1 MLLLLY
7 DDVGTGTHLPA
18 DETQH
23 SRDKDTDASDT
34 TDNTQIDT
42 DTDRSWLTRAQEIFT
57 QIWSTIQILIP
68 RPSQSAVRYFVP
80 VNPSQQKGL
89 KIYFPERLKYSM

>member
-18 DETQH
+18 DETQL

-42 DTDRSWLTRAQEIFT
+42 DTDKS
-57 QIWSTIQILIP
+57 
-68 RPSQSAVRYFVP
+68 
-80 VNPSQQKGL
+80 
-89 KIYFPERLKYSM
+89 

>member
-1 MLLLLY
+1 MSLLLY

-42 DTDRSWLTRAQEIFT
+42 DTDKSWLADTGPGNIYT
-57 QIWSTIQILIP
+57 NMVNNTNTN
-68 RPSQSAVRYFVP
+68 SQSKP
-80 VNPSQQKGL
+80 VSSPLFRAS
-89 KIYFPERLKYSM
+89 